1 MSTSR
6 YPRNFL
12 ILGRLGR
19 TTARNYATVTDLPR
33 PPVVEESRVETFS
46 GPSKPRL
53 YYTRPPHQSDLP
65 RIQVHAL
72 LPILRAYF
80 TESIIQ
86 KRWPFILAFATVGV
100 SAWAAFLLFATNQ
113 EKLSSSVVKQILQ
126 MVGENE
132 ELKDMLG
139 DAIRPEAAWYLNGD
153 PWIHG
158 SVRSTIIFTAFIPFH
173 YFVLLD

>member
-12 ILGRLGR
+12 ILGSLGR

-80 TESIIQ
+80 TDLIYRNVAIHSRFCYCRCVRMSCCISTLHHKPREAIEFCC
-86 KRWPFILAFATVGV
+86 K
-100 SAWAAFLLFATNQ
+100 TNTADGG
-113 EKLSSSVVKQILQ
+113 
-126 MVGENE
+126 GE
-132 ELKDMLG
+132 
-139 DAIRPEAAWYLNGD
+139 
-153 PWIHG
+153 
-158 SVRSTIIFTAFIPFH
+158 
-173 YFVLLD
+173 